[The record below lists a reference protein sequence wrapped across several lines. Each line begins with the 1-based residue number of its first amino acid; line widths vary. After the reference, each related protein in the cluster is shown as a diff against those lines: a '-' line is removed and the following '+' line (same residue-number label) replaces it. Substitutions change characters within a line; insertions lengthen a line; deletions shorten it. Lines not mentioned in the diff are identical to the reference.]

1 MARARKSAVEVRKG
15 VGGESAYIADTRVR
29 VSDIVRL
36 YEIAREEV
44 LVEYVQRALPHLSF
58 EQIAGALAYYRA
70 NQSQIDSEM
79 EEEDEAFLKI
89 PYAG

>member
-1 MARARKSAVEVRKG
+1 MARTRKPAIEIRTG
-15 VGGESAYIADTRVR
+15 AGGETAYITDTRVR

-44 LVEYVQRALPHLSF
+44 LVEYIQRALPHLSY
-58 EQIAGALAYYRA
+58 EQITAALAYYRQ
-70 NQSQIDSEM
+70 NTTRIET
-79 EEEDEAFLKI
+79 ELKEEDEVLANI